1 MDQVVQG
8 KLKEAAEKHG
18 AENILV
24 VLGTPDTE
32 SVEIYAE
39 TVMAGDPT
47 YSGPL
52 AGLPLRVSVYHVF
65 EDEIKKAIPADLY
78 QEHVGLMELALDR
91 DDICKVI
98 REAREKYMIQ

>member
-8 KLKEAAEKHG
+8 KLKEAVEKHG
-18 AENILV
+18 AENIFV

-52 AGLPLRVSVYHVF
+52 AGVPLRLPVYHVF
-65 EDEIKKAIPADLY
+65 EDEIKEALPAELY
-78 QEHVGLMELALDR
+78 KEHIGLMELSLER
-91 DDICKVI
+91 DEICNVI
-98 REAREKYMIQ
+98 REARKKYMVQ